1 MSETVEI
8 NWIREELFA
17 GRDRYGNSIVL
28 GSTPLSEP
36 QFKGMKPSDLLLL
49 SLLTCSAHDVVSI
62 LRKQR
67 QNLTGLRV
75 IAVSVQDERPPFAF
89 QKIHMQYRLAGI
101 NLRADSVRRAIEL
114 SETRYCAVYNTLKHS
129 VELSSD
135 FEIEPE

>member
-1 MSETVEI
+1 MSDTVEI

-17 GRDRYGNSIVL
+17 GRDRFGNSIVL

-49 SLLTCSAHDVVSI
+49 SLLTCSAYDVVNI

-67 QNLTGLRV
+67 QSLTGLRV
-75 IAVSVQDERPPFAF
+75 IAVSVQEERPPFAF
-89 QKIHMQYRLAGI
+89 QKIHMQYRLAGV
-101 NLRADSVRRAIEL
+101 NLRADAVRRAIEL
-114 SETRYCAVYNTLKHS
+114 SETRYCSVYNTLKHS